1 MLKVLQK
8 LNELKCEYTEAL
20 ADSNGSINGNNNCN
34 ASGSF

>member
-8 LNELKCEYTEAL
+8 LNKLKCEHIETL
-20 ADSNGSINGNNNCN
+20 ADSNGSINGNNNCY